1 VLALILVE
9 GSYVEFP
16 ITHKALSR
24 WVVALII
31 GVKTLEKE
39 VAAINKLAQ
48 SVWVL
53 EPKEVSTSLA
63 AAILVRAIA

>member
-9 GSYVEFP
+9 GSYTEFP

-24 WVVALII
+24 WVMALII
-31 GVKTLEKE
+31 GVKTLKKE

-53 EPKEVSTSLA
+53 EPEEVSTSLA
-63 AAILVRAIA
+63 AAILVRAVA

>member
-1 VLALILVE
+1 VFTLILVE
-9 GSYVEFP
+9 GSYAEFP

-24 WVVALII
+24 WVVALVI

-53 EPKEVSTSLA
+53 EPEEVSTSPP
-63 AAILVRAIA
+63 AAILIRAVA